1 MHRPCT
7 AERRPPTAQT
17 QHRPHTPR
25 PCPHAS
31 PAWSNPGHL
40 TGHRCPWR
48 AWLQFSEA
56 DADSNGVLSRDEFIE
71 FASYLDAVASAL
83 GGSHV
88 DVGCDTEPFTVAKG
102 TGGRG
107 QGGNSLLDDSGSAN
121 MDLFDSFDVNQDQRL
136 DVDEAVAL
144 LQAACG
150 CRLADVA
157 AAATAAE

>member
-1 MHRPCT
+1 MHSRET
-7 AERRPPTAQT
+7 ATHGTDPAQAT
-17 QHRPHTPR
+17 HA